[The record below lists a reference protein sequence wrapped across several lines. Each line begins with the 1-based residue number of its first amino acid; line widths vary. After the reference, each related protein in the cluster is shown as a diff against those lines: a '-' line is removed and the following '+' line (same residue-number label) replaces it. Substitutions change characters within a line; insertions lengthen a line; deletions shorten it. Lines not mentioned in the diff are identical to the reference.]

1 MPRRTNTGA
10 TYANPNSALYQ
21 PDWMPYIDIS
31 VIGGVIMF
39 IAVVVFIIS
48 FFATVFSRTVE
59 EMEEVEFPISEPY
72 HDEPALWLRNLK
84 PWIITAVILIVIS
97 YTPVIYDVI
106 RSTYGTS
113 MPYNPASPIPER
125 MPTETQMP

>member
-10 TYANPNSALYQ
+10 TYANPNSALFQ

-31 VIGGVIMF
+31 VIGGVLMF
-39 IAVVVFIIS
+39 IAIVAYIIS
-48 FFATVFSRTVE
+48 FAATVLSPTVA
-59 EMEEVEFPISEPY
+59 EMEEVEFPIAEPY
-72 HDEPALWLRNLK
+72 HDEPAPWLQNLK

-106 RSTYGTS
+106 RSTYGQS
-113 MPYNPASPIPER
+113 PPYNPASPIPE
-125 MPTETQMP
+125 QIG